1 MYYCDR
7 LKQELFS
14 KVNTLITCQS
24 KTEKKAPSE
33 RVNTWYTSTLNF
45 SFCTCVS
52 LAYIVYLNQHSVYVA
67 KQNKTNYLVNLGCSQ
82 LLPSISQRQPK
93 ETPFLPISL
102 KTRLVCVFVL
112 RKVYVK
118 LSNGKIKTYLK
129 QRTNRQVDRPKTKL
143 TCWWS
148 DCR

>member
-1 MYYCDR
+1 MVYKGHKHLAIASMKTPRTLVLAVFMSQFWPVWKGQAPKQGRQLIMYYSDR

-52 LAYIVYLNQHSVYVA
+52 LAFIVYLNQHSVYVA

-82 LLPSISQRQPK
+82 LVPSISQRQPK
-93 ETPFLPISL
+93 ETPFLPIS
-102 KTRLVCVFVL
+102 
-112 RKVYVK
+112 
-118 LSNGKIKTYLK
+118 
-129 QRTNRQVDRPKTKL
+129 
-143 TCWWS
+143 
-148 DCR
+148 